1 MWNRVEF
8 KRRGRAA
15 FLANFFRCVIV
26 ALIVGLVTTGARAS
40 GRAAGENQ
48 GNQTI
53 QSGTLAPGI
62 TYDLSSNQPEQVQ
75 QLENELAQ
83 YMPGNYLSTF
93 LLIGGGILACIAL
106 LLQIF
111 IFSVLQVGGCAF
123 FTRNA
128 RSRGKE
134 ESLGALLTGFQN
146 GNYGTI
152 VLTQFLRD
160 LFIMLWSLL
169 LIIPGIIKSYEYMMV
184 PYILADYPDVTRQE
198 AFAMSK
204 EMMNGNKLNMFV
216 LELSFIGWYILG
228 AFTLGILNVL
238 FTDPYLEATRAEAY
252 LALKQ
257 QTYGQTFDSEP
268 QTNDLTQY

>member
-93 LLIGGGILACIAL
+93 LLIGGGIL
-106 LLQIF
+106 LQNLHRPKTAHTPAIRR
-111 IFSVLQVGGCAF
+111 VPA
-123 FTRNA
+123 A
-128 RSRGKE
+128 KE
-134 ESLGALLTGFQN
+134 ET
-146 GNYGTI
+146 
-152 VLTQFLRD
+152 
-160 LFIMLWSLL
+160 
-169 LIIPGIIKSYEYMMV
+169 P
-184 PYILADYPDVTRQE
+184 
-198 AFAMSK
+198 
-204 EMMNGNKLNMFV
+204 
-216 LELSFIGWYILG
+216 
-228 AFTLGILNVL
+228 
-238 FTDPYLEATRAEAY
+238 
-252 LALKQ
+252 
-257 QTYGQTFDSEP
+257 
-268 QTNDLTQY
+268 

>member
-1 MWNRVEF
+1 MWDRIEF
-8 KRRGRAA
+8 KRRGKAA

-26 ALIVGLVTTGARAS
+26 ALIIGLLTTGARAG
-40 GRAAGENQ
+40 GRVQ
-48 GNQTI
+48 GQNEQTVD
-53 QSGTLAPGI
+53 SGTLAPGI
-62 TYDLSSNQPEQVQ
+62 TYDITSNQPEQLQ

-111 IFSVLQVGGCAF
+111 VFSVLQVGGCSF
-123 FTRNA
+123 FIKNA

-134 ESLGALLTGFQN
+134 ESFGALLTGFQN

-169 LIIPGIIKSYEYMMV
+169 LIIPGIIKSYEYCMV

-204 EMMNGNKLNMFV
+204 EMMNGNKMNMFIM
-216 LELSFIGWYILG
+216 ELSFIGWMIIG
-228 AFTLGILNVL
+228 ALTWGIFNVL
-238 FTDPYLEATRAEAY
+238 FTNPYMEAARAEAY
-252 LALKQ
+252 LALKAHSFGSEQETYEAQ
-257 QTYGQTFDSEP
+257 QY
-268 QTNDLTQY
+268 